1 MQAMGLTEL
10 NRANPQNLADNL
22 RALKLSNGESMG
34 IGSYLNACAAQA
46 QQKTASTAAAATVT
60 IAAPAAGDQVLIDVG
75 TASFAYTLT
84 AGDAASAT
92 AAATAVKNAI
102 NANAAMALIV
112 LATNAAGVITL
123 TALQKGTGFNA
134 KVLRAQKYGVGATTV
149 TPQAATFGAATAG
162 TGADDV
168 LQIVD

>member
-1 MQAMGLTEL
+1 MGLSEL

-34 IGSYLNACAAQA
+34 IGTYLNVLAAQA
-46 QQKTASTAAAATVT
+46 NQKVASTAAAATVT

-75 TASFAYTLT
+75 TASFAYTLS

-92 AAATAVKNAI
+92 AAATAVRTAL
-102 NANAAMALIV
+102 NANAAMALIL
-112 LATNAAGVITL
+112 LASNAAGVITL
-123 TALQKGTGFNA
+123 TALKKGVGFND
-134 KVLRAQKYGVGATTV
+134 KVLRAQKYGVGSTTV

-162 TGADDV
+162 TGADDA
-168 LQIVD
+168 LPIVD